1 MRQSED
7 FCVEMTAEESA
18 IAKAERAAREERALE
33 RKRAAHESMTDEEKR
48 DATRKAKEKE
58 EKRLAEWN
66 ETLDKIK
73 ELRGQRT
80 EVLGDG
86 FCWMYAFL
94 VHYGLM
100 EKPLNP
106 TPKDKA
112 LVEALLARMKDFV
125 ASGMLGEWGNES
137 RKEQMAAM
145 HTPYE
150 AQGTMGTFSGNALGY
165 PVLSAMLDVPM
176 VSTTGSWMGHSIMK
190 APSGN
195 SRKAQRMAV
204 DTVEGLAFNEI
215 RPDGRRDRTRR
226 GCSCELFIY
235 LITRNELHI

>member
-1 MRQSED
+1 M
-7 FCVEMTAEESA
+7 EMTPEESA
-18 IAKAERAAREERALE
+18 IAEAERAAKDARALE
-33 RKRAAHESMTDEEKR
+33 QAHASMTDEEKR

-66 ETLDKIK
+66 EALDKII

-100 EKPLNP
+100 ENPLNP

-145 HTPYE
+145 RTPYE
-150 AQGTMGTFSGNALGY
+150 AQGTMG
-165 PVLSAMLDVPM
+165 
-176 VSTTGSWMGHSIMK
+176 
-190 APSGN
+190 
-195 SRKAQRMAV
+195 QR
-204 DTVEGLAFNEI
+204 
-215 RPDGRRDRTRR
+215 
-226 GCSCELFIY
+226 S
-235 LITRNELHI
+235 